1 MDKEYDLIIIGA
13 GPGGTDAAEE
23 AASRGLKTAIIEKS
37 CIGGTCLNR
46 GCIPTKTILHTA

>member
-46 GCIPTKTILHTA
+46 